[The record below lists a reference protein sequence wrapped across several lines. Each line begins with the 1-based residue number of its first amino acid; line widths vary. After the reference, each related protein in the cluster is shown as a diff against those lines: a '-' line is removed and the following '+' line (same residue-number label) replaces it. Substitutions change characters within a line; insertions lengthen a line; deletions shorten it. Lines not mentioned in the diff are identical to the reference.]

1 MSLECPEYDT
11 SSLLVVIEL

>member
-11 SSLLVVIEL
+11 SSLLIVIEL